1 MLGTFPNL
9 ILISQGIEKTNTNII
24 TKTTICG
31 DQIISFTNVNV
42 ESSCCI
48 PKSNIIK
55 NVLKKQKRKKYLRAR
70 THTYTQSLPNQYICY
85 AILHKSI
92 HFNTRRE
99 IRKGE
104 RGEGEGER
112 QKRRREGGIKGR
124 RKKERTVTFI
134 G

>member
-9 ILISQGIEKTNTNII
+9 ILISQGIEKTNTNLIA
-24 TKTTICG
+24 KTTICG
-31 DQIISFTNVNV
+31 DQIISFINVNV

-55 NVLKKQKRKKYLRAR
+55 KFKKSKRGRIICMH
-70 THTYTQSLPNQYICY
+70 THTHNLPNQYICY
-85 AILHKSI
+85 AIILHKSI

-104 RGEGEGER
+104 RGEGRGER
-112 QKRRREGGIKGR
+112 QKRKRGEGIEGR